1 MTIVNRSGINAK
13 FNQIVKKYID
23 EGYELWPFS
32 GGGCYTNVIG
42 YVDLTWPTDR
52 ENMIR
57 VWLRKDNMDVGPK
70 RFDYV
75 DTISIHVKGY
85 GIRGFNDNGTHWPDR
100 GDDLQDPIV
109 YYNVKSVYYDRS
121 SKDRF
126 VYTDN
131 IEEMRA
137 INKLRSD
144 RYDAKRE
151 VKSFQ
156 KNLTIEKLTPNF
168 IDGIMRRINSMRGF
182 KRATASCI
190 KNVTVDI
197 PNHKD
202 YKMRAYVK
210 YEFNNRS
217 GSIYLG

>member
-57 VWLRKDNMDVGPK
+57 VWLRKDNMDVGPN

-85 GIRGFNDNGTHWPDR
+85 GIRGFNDSDTHWPDR

-126 VYTDN
+126 VYTDS

-202 YKMRAYVK
+202 YKMRATVK